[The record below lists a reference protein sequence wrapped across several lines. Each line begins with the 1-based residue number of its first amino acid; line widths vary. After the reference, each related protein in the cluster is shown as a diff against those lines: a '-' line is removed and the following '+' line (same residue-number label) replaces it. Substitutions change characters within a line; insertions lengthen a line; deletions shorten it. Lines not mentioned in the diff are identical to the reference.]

1 MIEYAND
8 PSLYL
13 YYYTSSE
20 TALKILESGAI
31 RLGCYRNT
39 NDPKESKDWHFSV
52 GVSERSS
59 MDHSTALAMSDWL
72 SSTIK
77 STARLA
83 CFCTDSPPLTGN
95 HLNDIF
101 KRGYCKPR
109 MWAQYGDNHSG
120 VCLIFRINDF
130 LEATRLRFDKTTPR
144 FYGEVQYVNRPIV
157 PNLFSLKEQQYMID
171 LESFEAVGRD
181 QYLLHHAVTHRN
193 RLFFEKMTD
202 WENERE
208 WRFVALISGDE
219 DVYIPFQNSLAGVMF
234 GENIGEERTIDL
246 IEAAKEYKPWFMGL
260 KRHNCSPWYDYE
272 NRLFLSQYRSE
283 STIAKK

>member
-13 YYYTSSE
+13 YHYTSSE
-20 TALKILESGAI
+20 TARKILESGSI
-31 RLGCYRNT
+31 RLGRYRNT

-52 GVSERSS
+52 GSVVNGRNL
-59 MDHSTALAMSDWL
+59 DHSTAQSMSDWL

-83 CFCTDSPPLTGN
+83 CFCTDSPQLTGN

-109 MWAQYGDNHSG
+109 MWAQYGDGHRG
-120 VCLIFRINDF
+120 VCLIFRTNQF
-130 LEATRLRFDKTTPR
+130 LDATRARFNESTPR
-144 FYGEVQYVNRPIV
+144 LYGAVQYVNRPIV
-157 PNLFSLKEQQYMID
+157 PNLFSLDEQQYTID
-171 LESFEAVGRD
+171 LESFETVGRD
-181 QYLLHHAVTHRN
+181 QYLLQHVVAHRN

-208 WRFVALISGDE
+208 WRIVALVSSEDE
-219 DVYIPFQNSLAGVMF
+219 VYVSFQNSLAGVMF
-234 GENIGEERTIDL
+234 GESASEETMRNL
-246 IEAAKEYKPWFMGL
+246 MEAAKKYSPWFMGL
-260 KRHNCSPWYDYE
+260 KWRNCSPWYDYE
-272 NRLFLSQYRSE
+272 NRLFISQYRPE
-283 STIAKK
+283 